1 MMFLPLLSS
10 NTERTNNT
18 FQLFEYS
25 KTQVNGLIL
34 LLESILW
41 KGGYLLPLTHTHV
54 HKHAFPF
61 LLLPHNSFTRRW
73 TCSNEVWSFCDAT
86 GKLPCRTLLSILVHH
101 LWFLTAHW
109 LMMAYMWFTLHIIV
123 GKIKYKLHQT
133 HLTIVKPDRQVLNN
147 IRYITCSILSVL
159 HTFKVC

>member
-1 MMFLPLLSS
+1 MFLPLLSS

-54 HKHAFPF
+54 HKRAFPF
-61 LLLPHNSFTRRW
+61 LLLPHNSFT
-73 TCSNEVWSFCDAT
+73 CDGLAVM
-86 GKLPCRTLLSILVHH
+86 KCE
-101 LWFLTAHW
+101 A
-109 LMMAYMWFTLHIIV
+109 
-123 GKIKYKLHQT
+123 
-133 HLTIVKPDRQVLNN
+133 
-147 IRYITCSILSVL
+147 SVTPQGSYRVEL
-159 HTFKVC
+159 YSLF